1 MTSLSTSTP
10 IRREG
15 VYAATMANNGFD
27 VITALAQAM
36 NWRYAVR
43 QFADE
48 QISDTELSQLLDCVR
63 QSPSAYGLQ
72 PYQLIVVASREL
84 RNQLLE
90 HAYGQQKVV
99 DCSHLLV
106 FAAHRDIEDCL
117 VDRYVSLASGARGV
131 AESELAGYADG
142 VKAALAAQSPEQRAA
157 SAHHQAFIALGTLL
171 TSAAL
176 LGIDCCPMSGFDPAG
191 FDAVLDLEQ
200 SGLTASVIC
209 AIGRRHPDDASAVY
223 PRVRVPRE
231 QLISVR

>member
-1 MTSLSTSTP
+1 MTNLST
-10 IRREG
+10 
-15 VYAATMANNGFD
+15 ATNICQDIGHYEARPGNID
-27 VITALAQAM
+27 ATQALTQAM

-43 QFADE
+43 QFSDE
-48 QISDTELSQLLDCVR
+48 QVSDVELDQLLESVR

-72 PYQLIVVASREL
+72 PYQLIVVASRDI
-84 RNQLLE
+84 RNRLLE

-106 FAAHRDIEDCL
+106 LAAHRDIGDDL
-117 VDRYVSLASGARGV
+117 VDRYISLASAARGV
-131 AESELAGYADG
+131 TESELAGYRDG
-142 VKAALAAQSPEQRAA
+142 VKAALAAQSLEQRAET
-157 SAHHQAFIALGTLL
+157 AHRQAFIALGTLT

-191 FDAVLDLEQ
+191 FDAVLGLEKF
-200 SGLTASVIC
+200 GLTASVIC
-209 AIGRRHPDDASAVY
+209 AIGRRHPDDASALY